1 MKSRLAPE
9 SAQIVELA
17 SPGHD
22 VAGALEAVAERLR
35 AGARA
40 PAPPPAA
47 RPAPATGELTVGALG
62 QTLAALQP
70 EGAIVVDEGAT
81 SGLAYFAL
89 AAGAPR
95 HTLLTLTGGAIGQGL
110 PCAAGAALACPGRKV
125 VAFQAD
131 GSALYTVQSLWTY
144 AREGLD
150 VVVVLCAN
158 RAYRILQVEL
168 GRAGIAEPGPKAR
181 QLTDLGSPTIDWV
194 ELAASL
200 GVPGTRATS
209 ADDLAKALARAFA
222 EPGPALI
229 EAVL

>member
-1 MKSRLAPE
+1 
-9 SAQIVELA
+9 
-17 SPGHD
+17 
-22 VAGALEAVAERLR
+22 
-35 AGARA
+35 
-40 PAPPPAA
+40 
-47 RPAPATGELTVGALG
+47 
-62 QTLAALQP
+62 
-70 EGAIVVDEGAT
+70 VVDEGAT

-95 HTLLTLTGGAIGQGL
+95 HTLLSLTGGAIGQGL
-110 PCAAGAALACPGRKV
+110 PCAAGAALACPDRKLI
-125 VAFQAD
+125 AFQAD
-131 GSALYTVQSLWTY
+131 GSALYTLQSLWTF

-168 GRAGIAEPGPKAR
+168 GRAGIAEPGPKAQR
-181 QLTDLGSPTIDWV
+181 LTDLAGPAIDWV
-194 ELAASL
+194 GMAKSL
-200 GVPGTRATS
+200 GVPGTRANT